1 MKINV
6 IDMSN
11 ELRGVFPSYKKS
23 PYIKIDLVDA
33 VLNGINNKIVE
44 TDYLQLGREINRIL
58 NSEDNVI

>member
-23 PYIKIDLVDA
+23 QYIKIDLVDA
-33 VLNGINNKIVE
+33 VLNVINNKIVE